1 MTETNKK
8 NYEIIPKSFDGNEID
23 FIEREDDI
31 WITSEALGFGLEYK
45 NPRKSIMNL
54 YFSHRDE
61 IEDYKGVIDLMT
73 PGGRQETTIFSEMG
87 AYLLIMFSKQPKAKE
102 FRKWVINVIKEIRRK
117 GFYIEKQLEVGSSEW
132 IIQTLDAMKA
142 MAIKQQKQEE
152 RLKRLEEKDKY
163 IFVIPR
169 TKRKLQDEVHR
180 IAIEYFNGDHSK
192 VWNPLKVHFQVSRYE
207 EFREEDAQTILKG
220 FVREHPPKF
229 IRKINKENQNKEV

>member
-1 MTETNKK
+1 MTEAEKE
-8 NYEIIPKSFDGNEID
+8 NYEIIPRDFNGNEID
-23 FIEREDDI
+23 FIENKEDI
-31 WITSEALGFGLEYK
+31 WITAEALGFGLEYK
-45 NPRKSIMNL
+45 NPRKDIMQLYYRHKDELEEYSSILNL
-54 YFSHRDE
+54 STEAGKR
-61 IEDYKGVIDLMT
+61 
-73 PGGRQETTIFSEMG
+73 ETTVFSEMG
-87 AYLLIMFSKQPKAKE
+87 AYLLIMFSNQSKAKE
-102 FRKWVINVIKEIRRK
+102 FRKWVVNVIKEIRGK

-229 IRKINKENQNKEV
+229 IQKINKENQNKEV